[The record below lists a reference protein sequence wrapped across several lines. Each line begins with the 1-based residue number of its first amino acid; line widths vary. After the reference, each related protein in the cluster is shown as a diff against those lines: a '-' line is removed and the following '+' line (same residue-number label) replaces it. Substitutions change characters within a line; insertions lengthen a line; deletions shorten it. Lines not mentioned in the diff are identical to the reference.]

1 MLGYDDDGGIQYT
14 NQEKKRNMKILKKKL
29 KVSYAGD
36 VMFFPVLSMV
46 SVSIY
51 EYMSAKN
58 MTAIGY
64 FSNFKNQ

>member
-1 MLGYDDDGGIQYT
+1 MMMMVVYNTQT
-14 NQEKKRNMKILKKKL
+14 KRKKETWKFWKKL

-51 EYMSAKN
+51 DYMNAKN